1 MAERGADEKARYE
14 QTLMRMGRKLQ
25 SLGQLLEQAP
35 SHLVAKGFPSDPAI
49 NGNRPVI
56 IDMDEM
62 KALFDTASTKNV
74 ADTLREYHDLLRR
87 LHEDGS

>member
-1 MAERGADEKARYE
+1 MPDGAAEDKAKYE

-35 SHLVAKGFPSDPAI
+35 SHLVAKGFPTDPTI

-56 IDMDEM
+56 IDMDEIRS
-62 KALFDTASTKNV
+62 LFDTGAASNV
-74 ADTLREYHDLLRR
+74 GTTLREYHELLRR
-87 LHEDGS
+87 LKSEGR

>member
-1 MAERGADEKARYE
+1 MAEAGAEDKVKYE

-62 KALFDTASTKNV
+62 KALFDTAAARNV
-74 ADTLREYHDLLRR
+74 GDTLREYHDLLRH
-87 LHEDGS
+87 LSGKGG

>member
-1 MAERGADEKARYE
+1 MADAEDKAKYE

-35 SHLVAKGFPSDPAI
+35 SHLVAKGFPTDPSI

-62 KALFDTASTKNV
+62 KALFDADAARNV
-74 ADTLREYHDLLRR
+74 GDTLREYHDLLRR
-87 LHEDGS
+87 LSGKGG

>member
-1 MAERGADEKARYE
+1 MAVGGESDKAQYE

-49 NGNRPVI
+49 NGDRPVV
-56 IDMDEM
+56 IDMDEL
-62 KALFDTASTKNV
+62 KALFDTTAERNV
-74 ADTLREYHDLLRR
+74 GITLREYHELLRR
-87 LHEDGS
+87 LRANG

>member
-35 SHLVAKGFPSDPAI
+35 SHLVAKGFPSDPEI